1 MDGVG
6 LNLTVLSY
14 AESVDF
20 GVIACERS
28 VPHAGE
34 IALGFGAAVGQL
46 RKLALERPPAS
57 WPLGGEGAT
66 ADPYL
71 VAGRLACGEREAE
84 TRSRP

>member
-20 GVIACERS
+20 GVVACERS
-28 VPHAGE
+28 VPHAGD

-46 RKLALERPPAS
+46 RKLALERPS
-57 WPLGGEGAT
+57 ESLPLGGEA
-66 ADPYL
+66 AKPDPHRSS
-71 VAGRLACGEREAE
+71 AGGN
-84 TRSRP
+84 